1 MSALTERQKDMLAR
15 GLSAFD
21 ASARS
26 RRARRTAGRIGAA
39 AAIAAAAAVTALIFR
54 PSGAQALP
62 GYVQIIPDDTQ
73 LLAEL
78 ELARACERVSRLDGR
93 LVVVECVVHPTGD

>member
-1 MSALTERQKDMLAR
+1 MSALTDRQKDMLAR
-15 GLSAFD
+15 GLSEFE

-26 RRARRTAGRIGAA
+26 RRARRTAGRAGAA
-39 AAIAAAAAVTALIFR
+39 LAIAASAGIAALLLR
-54 PSGAQALP
+54 PSGPPALP
-62 GYVQIIPDDTQ
+62 GYVQIIPDDAQ

-93 LVVVECVVHPTGD
+93 LVVVECVVHPAGD